1 VGKRV
6 SADEYFDLSKN
17 PLHSAVGEAIEAYTQ
32 VEAALARLLQSILK
46 IDVVKAQQLMSS
58 GGSKPAVISALALGL
73 VYPSHRT
80 VRVGTSR
87 SCHGSG

>member
-1 VGKRV
+1 M

-46 IDVVKAQQLMSS
+46 AFARWHEPDDARVSS
-58 GGSKPAVISALALGL
+58 PDL
-73 VYPSHRT
+73 
-80 VRVGTSR
+80 
-87 SCHGSG
+87 